1 MSHSRKHLTTTVL
14 TSLPLPSEAEKVVKV
29 IELRG
34 ANICEVEEA
43 DGQRYLVQ
51 VPTRF
56 RKLVWIKRGNFL
68 IINRPTNW
76 DNLNYKV
83 RAMVLHVLFPDQIK
97 NIKKEGLWPQEFQDA
112 PIEEPKKQQQED
124 DEGELDEYLVNSNH
138 VYAQEESDSDDED
151 EDNEDDDDDE
161 DEENG

>member
-14 TSLPLPSEAEKVVKV
+14 TSLPLPSESENLVRV

-34 ANICEVEEA
+34 ANICEVELPNSE
-43 DGQRYLVQ
+43 RFLVQ

-56 RKLVWIKRGNFL
+56 RKLVWIKRGNYL

-97 NIKKEGLWPQEFQDA
+97 NIKKEGLWPKEFEDL
-112 PIEEPKKQQQED
+112 PIEEAKKERR
-124 DEGELDEYLVNSNH
+124 EEEEVIDEYLVNSNH
-138 VYAQEESDSDDED
+138 PYAQDESNSEGDDEEDEDDED
-151 EDNEDDDDDE
+151 EGIE
-161 DEENG
+161 